1 MTVNPYRR
9 TNQIRTR
16 PMTAETMPTIRRI
29 LSGVASALFI
39 ARRIQAGLAANIRP
53 SSTQRMPTP
62 TRKSVNA
69 MDLIG
74 WQPPAIQ
81 ASFAFMPANRARF
94 AVTRVFPA
102 ERLRLRRR
110 GRRRMARRIG
120 EEAEELGIRP
130 QQETGV
136 GGAEPGLVGRHRTI
150 EGEEIRIPAIG
161 LGEQAVALGVAHAAG
176 LLGGRI
182 GLRDD
187 DGGLAVGLGADLLRL
202 LAALG
207 AELRRFALPFGLH
220 ALIDRLAVGLRQI
233 GATDAHVDQL
243 NAVLIGLP
251 VELVADAR
259 HEALAFVA
267 HDRDE
272 GDLAQ
277 HPAQRRVQQRGELDV
292 GGLDRADALI
302 EAQRVL
308 DPVAGEGVDDEPL
321 LVGSDDFL

>member
-81 ASFAFMPANRARF
+81 ASFAFMPAKRARF
-94 AVTRVFPA
+94 AVTPVFPA

-136 GGAEPGLVGRHRTI
+136 GGAEPGLVGRHRTV
-150 EGEEIRIPAIG
+150 EGEELRIPAIG
-161 LGEQAVALGVAHAAG
+161 LGEQAVAFGVADAAG

-182 GLRDD
+182 GIGDD
-187 DGGLAVGLGADLLRL
+187 DDRFAIGLRADLLRL
-202 LAALG
+202 LATLG
-207 AELRRFALPFGLH
+207 AEFLGLALTFGLH
-220 ALIDRLAVGLRQI
+220 ALVDRQAVLLRQI
-233 GATDAHVDQL
+233 GAADTHVDHL
-243 NAVLIGLP
+243 DAVLI
-251 VELVADAR
+251 
-259 HEALAFVA
+259 
-267 HDRDE
+267 
-272 GDLAQ
+272 
-277 HPAQRRVQQRGELDV
+277 
-292 GGLDRADALI
+292 
-302 EAQRVL
+302 
-308 DPVAGEGVDDEPL
+308 
-321 LVGSDDFL
+321 